1 MADNN
6 NLTRDDKFG
15 EVRPLFTLLHRIFF
29 KYAPNVENHSVDEA
43 MVPYFGRHG
52 CKQFIPGKPI
62 RWGYKLWV
70 GCSISGYINWF
81 EPYQGASTHYSPKYK
96 DVGAGAG
103 VVLTDVDQL
112 VER

>member
-1 MADNN
+1 MI
-6 NLTRDDKFG
+6 NLEKF
-15 EVRPLFTLLHRIFF
+15 VLCLLYCTGFFF